1 MRKTV
6 SGKHAMDSGFP
17 AGAGGRPRGAV
28 CFTFDDY
35 HGGNWLN
42 ALPLF
47 RKYNAHVTF
56 FIVGEITPEK
66 AEVMKQLQAAGHTIG
81 LHTLHH
87 RCAPPFIREH
97 GETRYIEEE
106 IIPQLNACREYGL
119 AVRSFAF
126 PNNLHDEECDR
137 MLAPFFDH
145 LRAGRASTETALYY
159 PLKTMPHKCCLKG
172 TGIGAYYNSRLSDL
186 KNGIARAGETDSVL
200 VFFSHNI
207 GPREKIT
214 PIDTPVEWLE
224 ELLAHA
230 GALNIG
236 MAGFDELDDLKLSI
250 QESSCVS
257 GGRADN
263 R

>member
-1 MRKTV
+1 MSKTV
-6 SGKHAMDSGFP
+6 SGNHVMASGFP

-56 FIVGEITPEK
+56 FIGGEITPEK

-106 IIPQLNACREYGL
+106 ITPQLNACREYGL

-145 LRAGRASTETALYY
+145 LRAGRASAETALYY
-159 PLKTMPHKCCLKG
+159 PLKTMPDKCCLKG

-230 GALNIG
+230 GGLNIR

-250 QESSCVS
+250 QESSYAS

-263 R
+263 